1 MLVTSIVISTAMPI
15 INISMIVGLVV
26 IGGRL
31 PLTHIATP
39 TLKTLVSIRIRG
51 AVGMHF
57 VEEAC
62 D

>member
-1 MLVTSIVISTAMPI
+1 M
-15 INISMIVGLVV
+15 INMSMIVGGII

-39 TLKTLVSIRIRG
+39 TYKSLVAIRIRG
-51 AVGMHF
+51 AICMHF

>member
-1 MLVTSIVISTAMPI
+1 MLVTSIVISTARPM
-15 INISMIVGLVV
+15 INMSMIVGGII

-39 TLKTLVSIRIRG
+39 TYKSLVAIRIRG
-51 AVGMHF
+51 AICMHF